1 MQVVDKDCSKDILNR
16 MELVRILE
24 PIRPDLEG
32 FERQFQEVLSSD
44 SPMIYEITQ
53 HLLQKRGKRLRP
65 VAVFLAAKAC
75 GDKNLSGLDA
85 AIAIEL
91 IHTATLLHDDV
102 IDESEL
108 RRGQYS
114 VNHKW
119 NNTISVLMGDYL
131 FAKAFKTLVKMKSAS
146 MYSAISQATERVSIG
161 QLDEIRE
168 MRNFDLSEERYF
180 HIITNKTASLFAA
193 ACQAG
198 GLCIAEGEEIEQDLR
213 KFGEALGIAF
223 QITDDLLD
231 YVGNTQKVGKEVG
244 KDLLE
249 GKVTLP
255 LIAALRQSRGPEKAE
270 LFDFLK
276 NGFSK
281 EGFPRVLEFVE
292 KYRGVEYSQNKA
304 REMGAKA
311 WSCLKELPDSPYK
324 DSLKDLVEF
333 AVERDK

>member
-1 MQVVDKDCSKDILNR
+1 MV
-16 MELVRILE
+16 
-24 PIRPDLEG
+24 
-32 FERQFQEVLSSD
+32 
-44 SPMIYEITQ
+44 YEITR

-65 VAVFLAAKAC
+65 VAVFLTARAC
-75 GDKNLSGLDA
+75 GDWDFSGLDA

-131 FAKAFKTLVKMKSAS
+131 FAKAFKTLVQMKSAA
-146 MYSAISQATERVSIG
+146 MYSAISQATEKVSVG

-168 MRNFDLSEERYF
+168 MRNFDLSEQSYF

-198 GLCIAEGEEIEQDLR
+198 GLCAVNGKEIEQDLR

-231 YVGNTQKVGKEVG
+231 YVGSTQKVGKEVG

-255 LIAALRQSRGPEKAE
+255 LIAALRQSQEPDRAE

-281 EGFPRVLEFVE
+281 EGFPRVLEFVQ
-292 KYRGVEYSQNKA
+292 KWRGVEYSRNKA
-304 REMGAKA
+304 IDFGQRA
-311 WSCLKELPDSPYK
+311 WSFLKELSDSPYK
-324 DSLKDLVEF
+324 DSLKELVEF
-333 AVERDK
+333 AVDRDK